1 MTEITQHACI
11 GFLRLASMSH
21 TQFFCRAVLQL
32 AGSQGIYLLIE
43 LITLAILLCRNT
55 KSKEYLRFSLLNIT
69 NHIQSR
75 SLRDSHCMAC
85 VGLIFFTSLFMTTLF
100 FFLTSLFVQMQ
111 IFFSHHLSIPQSYS
125 QGDLNLSSS
134 VYQLCSEQNES
145 CLLSSPSCSPL
156 QNISVHFGPTH
167 ILHENHFFEIS

>member
-11 GFLRLASMSH
+11 GFLRLASMSD

-111 IFFSHHLSIPQSYS
+111 MFFFSSFIYPSKLFIGRPESIIQ
-125 QGDLNLSSS
+125 
-134 VYQLCSEQNES
+134 
-145 CLLSSPSCSPL
+145 CLPALL
-156 QNISVHFGPTH
+156 RI
-167 ILHENHFFEIS
+167 E